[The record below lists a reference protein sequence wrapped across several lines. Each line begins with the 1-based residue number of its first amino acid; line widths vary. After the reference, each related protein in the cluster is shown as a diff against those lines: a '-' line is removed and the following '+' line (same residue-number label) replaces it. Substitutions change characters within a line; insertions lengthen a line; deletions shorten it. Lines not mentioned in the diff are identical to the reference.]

1 MLQYVVFVECRS
13 EEEYK
18 TRESFCI
25 LFCVN
30 CLHKRMNQEHT
41 IKKLPNEERPYEKCE
56 RFGPGVLTD
65 TELLA
70 VILRSGKKG
79 RNVLEVSRELLFGDA
94 VNEKGILALYE
105 WDAKTV
111 QKVDGIGKVKA
122 VQVVCIAELARRLSK
137 ATAALNLSFSSPKT
151 IAKYYMEDM
160 RHLKQEH
167 MKLLMLDTKTRLIGE
182 SLISKGTVNATLVSP
197 RELFIEALQ
206 KNAVSIILLHNHPS
220 GEPAPSREDL
230 LVTKRI
236 KEAGSL
242 IGIELLDHII
252 IGNNCYLSF
261 AEKKLL

>member
-1 MLQYVVFVECRS
+1 MLQYVVLMECRS
-13 EEEYK
+13 EVEYSK
-18 TRESFCI
+18 GFFLHPWCANR
-25 LFCVN
+25 
-30 CLHKRMNQEHT
+30 LHKRMDQEYT
-41 IKKLPNEERPYEKCE
+41 IKEMPDEERPYEKCE

-94 VNEKGILALYE
+94 VTKKGILALYD
-105 WDAKTV
+105 WDAKSV
-111 QKVDGIGKVKA
+111 QKVEGIGKVKA
-122 VQVVCIAELARRLSK
+122 VQIICIAELARRLSK
-137 ATAALNLSFSSPKT
+137 ATAAVHLSFSSPET

-160 RHLKQEH
+160 RHLRQEH
-167 MKLLMLDTKTRLIGE
+167 MKLLMLDTKTRLIDE
-182 SLISKGTVNATLVSP
+182 STISKGTVNSTLVSP
-197 RELFIEALQ
+197 RELFIEALH

-220 GEPAPSREDL
+220 GEPTPSREDL
-230 LVTKRI
+230 LVTRRI